1 MATDTGCPATI
12 RDQWDDFLAFLGGDA
27 TKTSSLFVQLY
38 RKVRLMEQV
47 SDLNTRLRPD
57 AASRRWSLGNNRV
70 VLRGRTAPLRIPREP
85 AGPGDRPRRGAAE
98 LESFFE
104 ETLLPYRT
112 ESLDHDL
119 RDLDV
124 SRWGFVTWREIDE
137 MAQADPRRLAAAD
150 RQLRLESAPGLCKG
164 CPKPDG
170 VERATTLPTGIPPL
184 GRPPPLHCRAGREEL
199 PGRGGGRPGGR
210 YFPRSRLVPTLES

>member
-1 MATDTGCPATI
+1 MKPAHPSGALQTFLGRHCHFPFARPAPDFSGLARATLVVEQSFSDFGDLDLLILLDYSDGRKRAVLAEAKVATDTGCPATI

-85 AGPGDRPRRGAAE
+85 AVPGDRPRRGAW
-98 LESFFE
+98 SWS
-104 ETLLPYRT
+104 PSSRRRCSRT
-112 ESLDHDL
+112 
-119 RDLDV
+119 
-124 SRWGFVTWREIDE
+124 
-137 MAQADPRRLAAAD
+137 A
-150 RQLRLESAPGLCKG
+150 
-164 CPKPDG
+164 
-170 VERATTLPTGIPPL
+170 
-184 GRPPPLHCRAGREEL
+184 
-199 PGRGGGRPGGR
+199 
-210 YFPRSRLVPTLES
+210 RSRSITTSETWT